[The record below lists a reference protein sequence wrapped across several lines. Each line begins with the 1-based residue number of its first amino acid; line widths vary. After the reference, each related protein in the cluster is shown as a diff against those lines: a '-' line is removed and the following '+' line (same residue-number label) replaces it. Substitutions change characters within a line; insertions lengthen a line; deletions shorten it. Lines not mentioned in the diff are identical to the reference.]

1 MKLHELFG
9 GDGGNRNRV
18 RKPLATTFYERILS
32 FKSPAASR
40 RKAGLKLWQP
50 LSHDSLR
57 GMGLFTFTANRRSYP
72 NRSTFGKNGR
82 LIRQPVKKRFCRLF
96 LKVADFIAVPHRCS
110 LIMVQNPR
118 RNPFIPMLFKENGR
132 GVNPCAP

>member
-1 MKLHELFG
+1 MVFCFG

-32 FKSPAASR
+32 FKSPAALR

-118 RNPFIPMLFKENGR
+118 RNPFIPMLFKREWQGS
-132 GVNPCAP
+132 